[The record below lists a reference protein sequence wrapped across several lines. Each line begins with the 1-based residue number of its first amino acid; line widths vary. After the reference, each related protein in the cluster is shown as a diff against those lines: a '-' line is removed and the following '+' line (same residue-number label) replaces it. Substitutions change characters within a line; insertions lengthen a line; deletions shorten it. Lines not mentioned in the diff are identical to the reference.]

1 MMKKFLALFAVPLFA
16 MCFTI
21 NSAIAQEFPDVP
33 ENHWAYKEI
42 ETLAKEGVVVG
53 YPDGN
58 FKADSLVDRAEF
70 STMVIKALAQEHS
83 PIKAEIKFEDVP
95 YSHWAYDMIQRAVYF
110 ELIDGNEEN
119 FFPEGYVTKAHSVK
133 VAINALSTNPI
144 TPAKALIVLSQNYK
158 DFKEIPSDLLV
169 PAAKAEIVG
178 ISAKVPGKEDEFGAL
193 KNATR
198 AELAVLVYKMREE
211 AKLNPNKKLAEAMRP
226 KKGAGI
232 VIPQAVINGTLGIIP
247 AGTKIPVVLVENLS
261 SQTNEEGEIVLTT
274 ANQNLISKDGFILI
288 LQNSK
293 IAGEIEE
300 VKVGKYFVRNGKV
313 IVDTN
318 IISTPIHQ
326 QTKFEGTI
334 DTTPTRN
341 FWARLFRA
349 IFKGGK
355 INLKAGDVV
364 YITTEDELKI
374 DLSCGWIFNK

>member
-1 MMKKFLALFAVPLFA
+1 MRKILAFFAVPLFA
-16 MCFTI
+16 LGMISGSVF
-21 NSAIAQEFPDVP
+21 AQTFPDVS

-58 FKADSLVDRAEF
+58 FKADSFVDRAEF

-110 ELIDGNEEN
+110 DLIDGTEQN
-119 FFPEGYVTKAHSVK
+119 FYPEGFVTKAHSVK
-133 VAINALSTNPI
+133 VAINALETNPI
-144 TPAKALIVLSQNYK
+144 TPAKALVVLSENYS
-158 DFKEIPSDLLV
+158 DFKDIPSDLII

-178 ISAKVPGKEDEFGAL
+178 ITAKAPNKEKEFGAL

-226 KKGAGI
+226 KKGAGV
-232 VIPQAVINGTLGIIP
+232 VIPEAVVNGALGIIP
-247 AGTKIPVVLVENLS
+247 AGTKIPVALVENLS
-261 SQTNEEGEIVLTT
+261 SQTNEEGEIVLTV
-274 ANQNLISKDGFILI
+274 ANQNLISKDGYILI

-293 IAGEIEE
+293 IAGEISEA
-300 VKVGKYFVRNGKV
+300 KVGKYFVRNGKI
-313 IVDTN
+313 IVDTDL
-318 IISTPIHQ
+318 ISTPIYQ
-326 QTKFEGTI
+326 KTKFEGKI
-334 DTTPTRN
+334 DTTPKRN

-355 INLKAGDVV
+355 INLKAGDIV
-364 YITTEDELKI
+364 YITIEDELKI

>member
-1 MMKKFLALFAVPLFA
+1 MKRVWAIFAV
-16 MCFTI
+16 CFVALSFLT
-21 NSAIAQEFPDVP
+21 NSALAQEFPDVP

-119 FFPEGYVTKAHSVK
+119 FFPEGFVTKAHSVK

-144 TPAKALIVLSQNYK
+144 TPAKALIVLSQNYT
-158 DFKEIPSDLLV
+158 DFKEIPEDLLIS
-169 PAAKAEIVG
+169 AAKAEIVG
-178 ISAKVPGKEDEFGAL
+178 ITAKAPGKEKEFGAL

-232 VIPQAVINGTLGIIP
+232 VIPEAIVNGPLGIIP

-261 SQTNEEGEIVLTT
+261 SQTNEEGEIVLTN
-274 ANQNLISKDGFILI
+274 ANQNLISKDGYILI

-293 IAGEIEE
+293 IAGEISEA
-300 VKVGKYFVRNGKV
+300 KVGKYFVRNGKV
-313 IVDTN
+313 IVDTEL
-318 IISTPIHQ
+318 ISTPIHQ
-326 QTKFEGTI
+326 KTKFEGKI
-334 DTTPTRN
+334 DTTPKKN
-341 FWARLFRA
+341 WFMKIFRA
-349 IFKGGK
+349 IFKGEK